1 MTKPLH
7 AGWAARN
14 GVTAALLASKGFTAD
29 ARALEGESGWLRAAS
44 GAAEFDASAAV
55 RALGEPWE
63 IVSPGI
69 GVKLYPCCY
78 ATHRAIDAAL
88 EIRAAH
94 GIEAGD
100 ITRIEAVVSPGTLV
114 PLIDRAPE
122 TGLEGKFSLEYCL
135 AAALLDGLVSLAGFT
150 DDAVRRAEAQRLA
163 SLVQI
168 SEGGPQLDFP
178 IEGVA
183 AVTVETRDEKRI
195 SARVE
200 TPKGDP
206 RRPLT
211 WDELAAKFRDCAS
224 LVLPPERAEKA
235 IEMITGI
242 ESLQNVRELVAMLG
256 PA

>member
-1 MTKPLH
+1 MSSRPT
-7 AGWAARN
+7 
-14 GVTAALLASKGFTAD
+14 SFT
-29 ARALEGESGWLRAAS
+29 EG
-44 GAAEFDASAAV
+44 
-55 RALGEPWE
+55 
-63 IVSPGI
+63 
-69 GVKLYPCCY
+69 
-78 ATHRAIDAAL
+78 
-88 EIRAAH
+88 
-94 GIEAGD
+94 
-100 ITRIEAVVSPGTLV
+100 
-114 PLIDRAPE
+114 
-122 TGLEGKFSLEYCL
+122 
-135 AAALLDGLVSLAGFT
+135 
-150 DDAVRRAEAQRLA
+150 AVRRAEAQRLA